1 MFQFPQGESGS
12 GAVPVS
18 GGAGSFH
25 PESDMILI
33 TLNRPLVFMQPVAV
47 DRAILFWLSY
57 KNAWEYWT
65 EQRLNLNKEV
75 LAATEQV
82 LEKVPLTQITSQLS
96 AQHVGTLFLQL
107 NVQDI
112 GLCVPLTLDSGTLNT
127 TKYGGGGGCSENQGA
142 IVATVESSS
151 ISACSAKSTV
161 SKGKFQDLCIRFTD
175 DFNHFLDD
183 WKPDRSADLMNLCT
197 VSEGSYEICSQTEK
211 AASKVRF
218 SSINVI

>member
-1 MFQFPQGESGS
+1 
-12 GAVPVS
+12 
-18 GGAGSFH
+18 
-25 PESDMILI
+25 MILI
-33 TLNRPLVFMQPVAV
+33 TLNRPLVFVQPVAV

-112 GLCVPLTLDSGTLNT
+112 GLCVPLSLDTMNT
-127 TKYGGGGGCSENQGA
+127 TKHGTLGGLGGLENQGA

-161 SKGKFQDLCIRFTD
+161 SKGKFQDLCIRFTY